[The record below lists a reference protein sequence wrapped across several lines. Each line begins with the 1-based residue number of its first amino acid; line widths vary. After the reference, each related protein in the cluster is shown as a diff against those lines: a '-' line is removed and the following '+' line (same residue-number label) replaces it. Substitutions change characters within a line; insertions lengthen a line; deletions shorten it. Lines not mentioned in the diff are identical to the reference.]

1 MDETIREE
9 PRNKSSLRPV
19 DYTQEIGSTICDRLF
34 EGETLSEI
42 CRDAAMP
49 DQPTVMRWLAQQP
62 EFLEEFLFTG
72 QLLAED
78 LATEAVSIVDNADTE
93 CPNRIRGA
101 KMVTVFRKH
110 FERRRRLRL
119 TIRHRSGYRLIRKI
133 MARALR
139 NRKKVS

>member
-1 MDETIREE
+1 MTTEKE
-9 PRNKSSLRPV
+9 NKPSLRPV
-19 DYTQEIGSTICDRLF
+19 DYTREIGSTICDRRF
-34 EGETLSEI
+34 NGETLSEI

-49 DQPTVMRWLAQQP
+49 DKPTVMRWLAQHP
-62 EFLEEFLFTG
+62 KFRDEYVFTCE
-72 QLLAED
+72 LLVDD